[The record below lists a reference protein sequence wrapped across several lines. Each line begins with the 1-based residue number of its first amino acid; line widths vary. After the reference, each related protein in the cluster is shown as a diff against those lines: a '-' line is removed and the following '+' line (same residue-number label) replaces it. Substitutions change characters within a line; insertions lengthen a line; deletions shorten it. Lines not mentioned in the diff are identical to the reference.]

1 VTVIVRTTTI
11 RASLDDVFAFHL
23 DTRNA
28 AAIAPRGTTVLRVD
42 GTFPV
47 EQGDR
52 VRLSVR
58 QRPLPWV
65 QRWLVEIE
73 VVEAP
78 TTIVDRMI
86 EGPFARWRHARQFVA
101 VAGGVE
107 MTERLDY
114 ALPLGSLGQIVDRLL
129 VRRMIGRTFSE
140 RQRLTRELL
149 ER

>member
-1 VTVIVRTTTI
+1 MSVIVRTTTI
-11 RASLDDVFAFHL
+11 GASLEDVFAFHL

-42 GTFPV
+42 GSFPV
-47 EQGDR
+47 EQGAR
-52 VRLSVR
+52 VRLVVR

-78 TTIVDRMI
+78 TTLVDRMI
-86 EGPFARWRHARQFVA
+86 EGPFARWRHERRFLA

-114 ALPLGSLGQIVDRLL
+114 ALPLGPLGRLVDHL
-129 VRRMIGRTFSE
+129 VVRHLIGRTFTE